1 MGQMLSR
8 EDEEGELQHQ
18 VPEERVEEQVERPK
32 QRKRNVAALRSR
44 KVKSS
49 VQVRTRRT
57 RATDW

>member
-1 MGQMLSR
+1 MLSR
-8 EDEEGELQHQ
+8 EDEEGELQQQ

>member
-8 EDEEGELQHQ
+8 EDEEGELQQQ